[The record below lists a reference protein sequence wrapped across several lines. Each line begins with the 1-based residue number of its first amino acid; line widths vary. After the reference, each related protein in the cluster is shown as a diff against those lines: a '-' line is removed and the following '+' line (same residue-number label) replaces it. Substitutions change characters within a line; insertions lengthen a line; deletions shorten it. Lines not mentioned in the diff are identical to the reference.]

1 MRVSGFLSVLAVPVV
16 VASAFFALL
25 SASFYGYSNLTDE
38 TRIAE
43 LSFAQVSEGEYV
55 VNLSTGDFCEVRRF
69 PVRGDQWRLDANFL
83 KWKYW
88 AAAIGMESQY
98 RLDRLEGRYSDVN
111 LQNSSP
117 VMAHSLGEPTLLDLA
132 TFSEQLGPFNFL
144 ADAVYGS
151 STFQAIDETRIFDV
165 YRTPTGIITREREHP
180 GFDLTED
187 ILSIEINHA
196 CGNEPGIWFNFSYWL
211 NDTLLQWQ
219 E

>member
-1 MRVSGFLSVLAVPVV
+1 MRVSGFLQFLAAPLLLL
-16 VASAFFALL
+16 AAFLALL

-43 LSFAQVSEGEYV
+43 LSFTQVGEGEYL
-55 VNLSTGDFCEVRRF
+55 VNIATGDFCEVRRF

-88 AAAIGMESQY
+88 AAAVGLQSQY
-98 RLDRLEGRYSDVN
+98 RLDRLEGRYSDISR
-111 LQNSSP
+111 QNANP
-117 VMAHSLGEPTLLDLA
+117 AVAHSLGEPTLLDLA
-132 TFSEQLGPFNFL
+132 TFSEQLGRFNFL

-165 YRTPTGIITREREHP
+165 YKTPTGIITREREYP
-180 GFDLTED
+180 GFDVAED
-187 ILSIEINHA
+187 VLSIEINRA
-196 CGNEPGIWFNFSYWL
+196 CGNEPGLWFDVSYWL

-219 E
+219 N